1 MRSFRGALA
10 LATLVAFVSLPVRAG
25 EERIVPKEGP
35 GRDLAV
41 GRCMVCHSFD
51 YVLMNAPVL
60 DGAGWQKVI
69 HKMIDRYGAPV
80 SEEEAKAILAYLQK
94 NYSTSAVDR

>member
-1 MRSFRGALA
+1 MMRNIRRALA
-10 LATLVAFVSLPVRAG
+10 LAALATFVSHPVRAG
-25 EERIVPKEGP
+25 EETIVPKEGP
-35 GRDLAV
+35 GRDLTV

-60 DGAGWQKVI
+60 DRGGWEKVI

-80 SEEEAKAILAYLQK
+80 SEEEAKAIVVYLEK
-94 NYSTSAVDR
+94 NYSVGR